1 MARRACRQAGGR
13 RRRRGVS
20 PTRRG
25 LTPHAAFGDIQPEHL
40 GVRVT
45 PDDLWVEYLGTLNE
59 ELADY
64 FAALRPRYKTA
75 TLSNSFVG
83 AREREREAYGFEDLC
98 DVVVYSREEGREKPD
113 PRFYRIVIERL
124 GVEPHE
130 AVFLDDTQ
138 ACIDGARRVGMTG
151 VLFVNNDQ
159 AIAELDAHL
168 NEAPTAR

>member
-1 MARRACRQAGGR
+1 M
-13 RRRRGVS
+13 
-20 PTRRG
+20 
-25 LTPHAAFGDIQPEHL
+25 
-40 GVRVT
+40 
-45 PDDLWVEYLGTLNE
+45 NE